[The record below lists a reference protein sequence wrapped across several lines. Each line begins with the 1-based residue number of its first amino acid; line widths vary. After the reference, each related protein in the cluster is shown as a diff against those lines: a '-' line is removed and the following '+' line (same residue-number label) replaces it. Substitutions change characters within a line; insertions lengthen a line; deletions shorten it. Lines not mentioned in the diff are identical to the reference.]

1 VRALRIPARVVLG
14 RFAVAL
20 AVTLPMVL
28 VGIVGVN
35 VLIDQKIASIPRVKL
50 KTAQDTNPGGPAN
63 FLLIGS
69 DSRAFVQTPDQAQA
83 FGSQATNGGQHSDTL
98 MVIHVDPAQQTGYLV
113 SFPRDLEVDIPG
125 MGKQKINA
133 AYDVSPQKVIDTLA
147 QDFNVPIQ
155 HYFEVDFQSFQGI
168 VDAMGGV
175 QIYIPAPARD
185 AESGFNFVP
194 FNFHPGCFLL
204 NGAQALAYARS
215 RTLEEYIDGRW
226 QVTGQDAPDL
236 HRIERQQTFLRRL
249 GAQAFK
255 QSVNDPLAAN
265 HIVDKTFPKLKA
277 DNSLSRD
284 DINKLIRSFRKV
296 DPNDPNSLQTVTLPT
311 VVGPTTPSLGSVLQ
325 LKEPDA
331 ELVLARL
338 RDFNSGPPKQQGP
351 KPAQIRVHVFNGSA
365 SNGAAST
372 ASADLQKQG
381 FVTAGVGNHPRLT
394 ATEVHYR
401 RGSQD
406 KAKVVASYLGGVGK
420 LVEDKSVVDA
430 DVNVVLGTN
439 FKAVVAPPN
448 ATAPAASTPSTA
460 PASAP
465 ASTAAPGKAPAKG
478 GAQAPPADPTQ
489 C

>member
-1 VRALRIPARVVLG
+1 
-14 RFAVAL
+14 
-20 AVTLPMVL
+20 MVL
-28 VGIVGVN
+28 AGIVGVN
-35 VLIDQKIASIPRVKL
+35 VLIDQKVASIPRVKL
-50 KTAQDTNPGGPAN
+50 KTARDTNPGGPAN

-69 DSRAFVQTPDQAQA
+69 DTRAFVQTPDQRQA
-83 FGSQATNGGQHSDTL
+83 FGPQDTTQHSDTL
-98 MVIHVDPAQQTGYLV
+98 MVVHVDPGQQTGYLV
-113 SFPRDLEVDIPG
+113 SFPRDLVVDIPG

-133 AYDVSPQKVIDTLA
+133 AYDVGPQKVIDTLA

-155 HYFEVDFQSFQGI
+155 HYFQVDFESFQGI

-185 AESGFNFVP
+185 AESGFEFIP

-204 NGAQALAYARS
+204 DGGQALAYARS
-215 RTLEEYIDGRW
+215 RTMEEYIDGRW

-265 HIVDKTFPKLKA
+265 KIVDKTFPKLKA

-311 VVGPTTPSLGSVLQ
+311 VVGPTTPSLGQVLN
-325 LKEPDA
+325 LKQPDA
-331 ELVLARL
+331 EAVLARL
-338 RDFNSGPPKQQGP
+338 RDFNSGPPKAQGP
-351 KPAQIRVHVFNGSA
+351 KPSQVRVRVFNGSA
-365 SNGAAST
+365 RNGAAST
-372 ASADLQKQG
+372 TSADLQKQG
-381 FVTAGVGNHPRLT
+381 FVSAGVGNHAKLT

-401 RGSQD
+401 RGTQD

-439 FKAVVAPPN
+439 FKAVTAPPN
-448 ATAPAASTPSTA
+448 ATAPAASTPSPT

-465 ASTAAPGKAPAKG
+465 ASTGAAPSKG
-478 GAQAPPADPTQ
+478 GTQAPPADPTQ

>member
-1 VRALRIPARVVLG
+1 VVLG

-20 AVTLPMVL
+20 AVTLPMVFA
-28 VGIVGVN
+28 GIVGVN
-35 VLIDQKIASIPRVKL
+35 VFIDQKIASIPRVKL
-50 KTAQDTNPGGPAN
+50 KTAANTDPGSPAN

-69 DSRAFVQTPDQAQA
+69 DSRAFVQTPEEAQA

-98 MVIHVDPAQQTGYLV
+98 MVIHVDPGQQTGYLV
-113 SFPRDLEVDIPG
+113 SFPRDLEVNIPG
-125 MGKQKINA
+125 MGMQKINA
-133 AYDVSPQKVIDTLA
+133 AYDVGPQKVIDTLA
-147 QDFNVPIQ
+147 QDFNIPIQ

-175 QIYIPAPARD
+175 SIYMPAPARD
-185 AESGFNFVP
+185 AESGFDFIP
-194 FNFHPGCFLL
+194 FGGYAFKPGCFVLD
-204 NGAQALAYARS
+204 GAQALAYARS

-236 HRIERQQTFLRRL
+236 HRIERQQSFLRRL
-249 GAQAFK
+249 GSQAFK
-255 QSVNDPLAAN
+255 QSINDPLAAN
-265 HIVDKTFPKLKA
+265 HIIDKTLPKLKA

-311 VVGPTTPSLGSVLQ
+311 VVGPTTPSLGSVLN
-325 LKEPDA
+325 LKQPDA
-331 ELVLARL
+331 DLVLARL
-338 RDFNSGPPKQQGP
+338 RDFNSGPPKPQGP
-351 KPAQIRVHVFNGSA
+351 KPAQIRVRVFNGSA
-365 SNGAAST
+365 RSGAAST
-372 ASADLQKQG
+372 TSADLQKQG
-381 FVTAGVGNHPRLT
+381 FVSAGVGNHARLT

-430 DVNVVLGTN
+430 DVNIVLGTS
-439 FKAVVAPPN
+439 FKAVTAPPT
-448 ATAPAASTPSTA
+448 ATAPAASTPSPT
-460 PASAP
+460 P
-465 ASTAAPGKAPAKG
+465 ASTPASTGTAPAKG

>member
-1 VRALRIPARVVLG
+1 
-14 RFAVAL
+14 
-20 AVTLPMVL
+20 MVL
-28 VGIVGVN
+28 AGIVGVN

-50 KTAQDTNPGGPAN
+50 KTAANTDPGSPAN

-98 MVIHVDPAQQTGYLV
+98 MVIHVDPGQQTGYLV

-133 AYDVSPQKVIDTLA
+133 AYDVGPQKVIDTLA
-147 QDFNVPIQ
+147 QDFNIPIQ

-185 AESGFNFVP
+185 AESGFSFIP

-204 NGAQALAYARS
+204 DGAQALAYARS
-215 RTLEEYIDGRW
+215 RTMEEYIDGRW
-226 QVTGQDAPDL
+226 QLTGQDAPDL

-311 VVGPTTPSLGSVLQ
+311 VTGPTTPSLGSVLN

-331 ELVLARL
+331 DLVLARL

-351 KPAQIRVHVFNGSA
+351 KPAQISVHVFNGSA
-365 SNGAAST
+365 GNGAAST
-372 ASADLQKQG
+372 TSADLQKQG
-381 FVTAGVGNHPRLT
+381 FVTAGVGNHPRLA

-430 DVNVVLGTN
+430 DVNIVLGAN

-478 GAQAPPADPTQ
+478 SAQPPPADPTQ

>member
-1 VRALRIPARVVLG
+1 VVLG

-20 AVTLPMVL
+20 AVTLPMV
-28 VGIVGVN
+28 VGGIVGVN
-35 VLIDQKIASIPRVKL
+35 AFIDQKVASIPRVKL
-50 KTAQDTNPGGPAN
+50 KTAANTDPGSPAN

-69 DSRAFVQTPDQAQA
+69 DSRAFVQSPEEAQA
-83 FGSQATNGGQHSDTL
+83 FGNQANNGGQHSDTL

-125 MGKQKINA
+125 IGKQKINA

-175 QIYIPAPARD
+175 SIYIPAPARD
-185 AESGFNFVP
+185 AESGFSFIP
-194 FNFHPGCFLL
+194 FNFHPGCYVLD
-204 NGAQALAYARS
+204 GSQALAYARS

-265 HIVDKTFPKLKA
+265 HIVDKTLPKLRA
-277 DNSLSRD
+277 DNSLNRG

-311 VVGPTTPSLGSVLQ
+311 VVGPTIPSLGSVLN

-331 ELVLARL
+331 DLVLARL

-351 KPAQIRVHVFNGSA
+351 KPSQIRVHVFNGSA
-365 SNGAAST
+365 RNGAAST
-372 ASADLQKQG
+372 TSADLQRQG
-381 FVTAGVGNHPRLT
+381 FVTAGVGNHPKLT

-406 KAKVVASYLGGVGK
+406 KAKVVATYLGGVGK

-439 FKAVVAPPN
+439 FKAVAAPPN
-448 ATAPAASTPSTA
+448 ATAPAASTPSST

-465 ASTAAPGKAPAKG
+465 ASTAAPSKAPAKG
-478 GAQAPPADPTQ
+478 GAPAPPADPTQ

>member
-1 VRALRIPARVVLG
+1 MRAPRSPARVVLG

-28 VGIVGVN
+28 AGIVGVN
-35 VLIDQKIASIPRVKL
+35 VFLDQKVASIPRVKL
-50 KTAQDTNPGGPAN
+50 KTAPNTDPGAPAN

-69 DSRAFVQTPDQAQA
+69 DSRAFVQTPEQAQA
-83 FGSQATNGGQHSDTL
+83 FGSQAGNGGQHSDTL
-98 MVIHVDPAQQTGYLV
+98 MVVHVDPGQQTGYLV
-113 SFPRDLEVDIPG
+113 SFPRDLVVDIPG

-133 AYDVSPQKVIDTLA
+133 AYDVGPQKVIDTLA
-147 QDFNVPIQ
+147 QDFNIPIQ

-175 QIYIPAPARD
+175 SLYIPAPARD
-185 AESGFNFVP
+185 AESGFEFIP
-194 FNFHPGCFLL
+194 FNFHPGCYVL
-204 NGAQALAYARS
+204 GGSQALAYARS
-215 RTLEEYIDGRW
+215 RTMEEYIDGRW
-226 QVTGQDAPDL
+226 QLTGQDAPDL
-236 HRIERQQTFLRRL
+236 HRIERQQSFLRRL

-265 HIVDKTFPKLKA
+265 KIVDKTLPKLKA

-296 DPNDPNSLQTVTLPT
+296 DPNDPNTLQTVTLPT
-311 VVGPTTPSLGSVLQ
+311 VVGPTTQSLGSVLN
-325 LKEPDA
+325 LKQPDA
-331 ELVLARL
+331 DLTLARL

-351 KPAQIRVHVFNGSA
+351 KPAQIRVRVFNGSGRN
-365 SNGAAST
+365 SAAST
-372 ASADLQKQG
+372 TSADLQKQG
-381 FVTAGVGNHPRLT
+381 FVTAGVGNHPKLT

-420 LVEDKSVVDA
+420 LIEDKSVVDA

-439 FKAVVAPPN
+439 FKAVAAPPN
-448 ATAPAASTPSTA
+448 ATAPAASTPSPT

-465 ASTAAPGKAPAKG
+465 ASTGAAPAKG
-478 GAQAPPADPTQ
+478 GTQAPPADPTQ